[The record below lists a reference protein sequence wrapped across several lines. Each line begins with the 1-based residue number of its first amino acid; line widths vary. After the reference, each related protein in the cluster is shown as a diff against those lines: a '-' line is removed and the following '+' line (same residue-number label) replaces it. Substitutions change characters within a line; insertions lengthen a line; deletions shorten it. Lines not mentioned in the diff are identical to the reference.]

1 MTNLSRFFNEKK
13 LYIFIFLIC
22 SVGTT
27 LILVLLNI
35 KIDNAINALL
45 EVDSNKDL
53 RIKLSTSNINLNDLE
68 KNLFISINNKQFLLS
83 DVKFIYLGNNSYTIE
98 FYNDELYKILKTNSL
113 YEIKIISST
122 KKVFE
127 ILFNI

>member
-1 MTNLSRFFNEKK
+1 MINLNKFSNEKK
-13 LYIFIFLIC
+13 LYIFIFLVC
-22 SVGTT
+22 SIGI
-27 LILVLLNI
+27 ILLFLLLNI
-35 KIDNAINALL
+35 KIDNALNALL

-53 RIKLSTSNINLNDLE
+53 KIKLSTSNINLNDIE
-68 KNLFISINNKQFLLS
+68 KNIFISVNSKQFLLS
-83 DVKFIYLGNNSYTIE
+83 EVKFIYLGNNSYTIE